1 MVVTVAH
8 DRLRRLTEYAVSDR
22 AALDALLDE
31 QWFGVLSTV
40 SDGEPWA
47 VPMLHARDGD
57 RILLHGSTGAGALR
71 HVAGGAPAVFSV
83 TALDALAVAP
93 TTFESSVNYRSATVR
108 GRLQP
113 LPQADQEAAL
123 EVFSERLLPGRNAE
137 VRESSRKELAAS
149 QAMALVITDGSWLM
163 KAAGGWPATPE
174 EADAEP
180 DVWSGLVPVRTVLD
194 APLAAPWASDLPVPA
209 SVRDLVEES

>member
-47 VPMLHARDGD
+47 VPMLYARDGD

-71 HVAGGAPAVFSV
+71 HVAGGAPAVFSCSRW
-83 TALDALAVAP
+83 TP
-93 TTFESSVNYRSATVR
+93 WRWPR
-108 GRLQP
+108 PR
-113 LPQADQEAAL
+113 
-123 EVFSERLLPGRNAE
+123 
-137 VRESSRKELAAS
+137 SSR
-149 QAMALVITDGSWLM
+149 
-163 KAAGGWPATPE
+163 
-174 EADAEP
+174 
-180 DVWSGLVPVRTVLD
+180 R
-194 APLAAPWASDLPVPA
+194 
-209 SVRDLVEES
+209 

>member
-1 MVVTVAH
+1 MSVPH

-83 TALDALAVAP
+83 TAMDALAVAP

-108 GRLQP
+108 GRLEP
-113 LPQADQEAAL
+113 LPREEQEAAL
-123 EVFSERLLPGRNAE
+123 ELFSERVLPGRTVE
-137 VRESSRKELAAS
+137 VRPSSRKELAAS
-149 QAMALVITDGSWLM
+149 LAMALAITDGGWLM

-174 EADAEP
+174 EADAAP
-180 DVWSGLVPVRTVLD
+180 DVWSGLVPVRSVLD
-194 APLAAPWASDLPVPA
+194 PPLAAPWAADLPVPP
-209 SVRDLVEES
+209 SVRRLVEGS